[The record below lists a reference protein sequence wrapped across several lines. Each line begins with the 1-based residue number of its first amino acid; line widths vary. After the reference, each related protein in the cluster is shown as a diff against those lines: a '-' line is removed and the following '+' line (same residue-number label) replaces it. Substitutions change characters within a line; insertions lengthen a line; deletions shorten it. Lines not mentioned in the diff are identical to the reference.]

1 MPFSAGV
8 DFGVDNIA
16 AITTNEGNSL
26 LFKGNLVK
34 AVNQYYNKER
44 ARRISIMTRGHETK
58 RNATSHALMRQS
70 MFRDNFMRDYMH
82 KTSSRI
88 VSFCIDHKVGTLV
101 LGVNKLWKQ
110 NSVMSAKSNQ
120 SFVQIPFAL
129 LVFMI
134 TYKAERAGIK
144 VVLQEESYTS
154 KADFLAHDYI
164 PVYGEDDTEAV
175 FSGSRTHRGLYRSST
190 GVEINA
196 DLNAAANILRKALPD
211 AFDKVED
218 FGYLEN
224 PRTLW
229 FSDINRKSRPDEGVV
244 AA

>member
-16 AITTNEGNSL
+16 AITTNEGHSL

-44 ARRISIMTRGHETK
+44 ARRISIMTKGHETK
-58 RNATSHALMRQS
+58 RNVTSHALMRQS

-110 NSVMSAKSNQ
+110 NSKMSTKSNQ
-120 SFVQIPFAL
+120 SFVQIPFAS

-164 PVYGEDDTEAV
+164 PVYGEDDTGAA
-175 FSGSRTHRGLYRSST
+175 FSGSRTHRGLYRRST
-190 GVEINA
+190 GMEINA
-196 DLNAAANILRKALPD
+196 DLNAAANILRKAFPN
-211 AFDKVED
+211 AFDHVTDYTFLSKTQTIR
-218 FGYLEN
+218 L
-224 PRTLW
+224 
-229 FSDINRKSRPDEGVV
+229 SDMNRKSIPDEGVV